1 MKTFT
6 FEMKTPEGIF
16 LSEEAEYVCLPSSDG
31 RYGILACHAP
41 VILWLDRGMCEYT
54 QNGVKKRVFILE
66 GVADVTGKKV
76 TVLSDFIETEE
87 KAEEALKEREKYFD
101 AEKIRRKESYYE
113 YKQGSIELAKAMKN
127 LSSKMKRINE

>member
-66 GVADVTGKKV
+66 GVADVNGIAAV
-76 TVLSDFIETEE
+76 DSFFDGDILSFH
-87 KAEEALKEREKYFD
+87 
-101 AEKIRRKESYYE
+101 S
-113 YKQGSIELAKAMKN
+113 
-127 LSSKMKRINE
+127 RINARNMERLTEKSVVQKEKNQRVNLLKGQTAIQIPQTAPLPMSR